1 MKRKNVGLIVSLAV
15 AASLM
20 NAPVSAEERIPALT
34 VQEVQADQNSTKSD
48 NWVDGSALLSDYDYQ
63 TGILTEEGWENQF
76 LQMAYVPDGGKRIG
90 IRENQELNTYYGRF
104 GKDRMIA
111 VNELVVK
118 DDQDGYLQLMVEVN
132 PNHEKAEDVLKR
144 FVNLEELEMVSITRE
159 IDVAGKKMLTCT
171 GVYEKEKYL
180 LGISTDPED
189 LVLALKMR
197 YESVDARKSILNGFL
212 EYDGMQTESLATEN
226 SNNTISFDDMQLT
239 KPEAFS
245 EAAVIEKIE

>member
-1 MKRKNVGLIVSLAV
+1 MKRKNISLIVSLAV
-15 AASLM
+15 AVLLM
-20 NAPVSAEERIPALT
+20 NAPVSAEVKNPAL
-34 VQEVQADQNSTKSD
+34 VAQEVQADQNSTKFD

-63 TGILTEEGWENQF
+63 AGILTEEGWENQF
-76 LQMAYVPDGGKRIG
+76 LQMAYVPDGGKKIG

-144 FVNLEELEMVSITRE
+144 FVNLEELEMVSSTRE

-189 LVLALKMR
+189 IVLALKMR

-212 EYDGMQTESLATEN
+212 EYGEGKTETLKTET
-226 SNNTISFDDMQLT
+226 SNNTISYDGMQLT

-245 EAAVIEKIE
+245 EAAVIEKVD